1 LPRFSGPAAEG
12 ALTPPSGQK
21 LAGRSKSTTMRR
33 MAGTSVTYFYMT
45 GIYCTDRTQP
55 APQVSTSSSSSL
67 SFSYAQKPQR

>member
-1 LPRFSGPAAEG
+1 
-12 ALTPPSGQK
+12 
-21 LAGRSKSTTMRR
+21 MRR

-45 GIYCTDRTQP
+45 GIYCTDRTQA